1 VKNKLKETID
11 FLNRNKVQEPEILLI
26 LGSGLSDA
34 VIEMNVEAE
43 FKYEEIPHFKP
54 ASVQTHSGLLKFGTL
69 GGKAIM
75 AMSGRYHA
83 YEGYSFREITYG
95 VSVAVKLGVKT
106 MIVTNISG
114 GINKSYELGDFIAVT
129 DHINLS
135 GQLIKTG
142 ESCGIPLKQGV
153 IAYLIGPTF
162 ETKAELRFLEIIG
175 ADVIGWSLVPE
186 VIMARSES
194 LEVVGICAIS
204 DLVNPS
210 VVQKANVGEIF
221 DTGKEC
227 AEKLGTLL
235 KHFLETLA

>member
-1 VKNKLKETID
+1 
-11 FLNRNKVQEPEILLI
+11 
-26 LGSGLSDA
+26 
-34 VIEMNVEAE
+34 MNVEAE

-135 GQLIKTG
+135 GGNPLAGNYYDNRQERFVDMLNAYSPELTGQLIKTG